1 MLQDNKAWLQ
11 KKCLPRVICRF
22 HYTTHIWAWPKAANF
37 ILIHKFLFL
46 KQYDLKGQR
55 FSPDREPKLKIQS
68 TYSHSASQLK
78 SLPSS
83 NCVSTDLTLQK
94 FQR

>member
-1 MLQDNKAWLQ
+1 MLQDNKAGFQ
-11 KKCLPRVICRF
+11 KCLSRVIHRF
-22 HYTTHIWAWPKAANF
+22 HYTTPIWAWPKPPNF
-37 ILIHKFLFL
+37 ILIHKSLFL
-46 KQYDLKGQR
+46 KQYNLKGQH

-68 TYSHSASQLK
+68 TYSHSVSQLK

-83 NCVSTDLTLQK
+83 NSGSTNLTLQK

>member
-1 MLQDNKAWLQ
+1 MQDNKAWLQ
-11 KKCLPRVICRF
+11 NKCLPGVTHF
-22 HYTTHIWAWPKAANF
+22 TTHNWAQPIPANF
-37 ILIHKFLFL
+37 ILIQKFLFL
-46 KQYDLKGQR
+46 KQYDLKAQH

-68 TYSHSASQLK
+68 TYSHSVSQLK

-83 NCVSTDLTLQK
+83 NSVSTNLALQK